1 MDAVTAKTQM
11 EKIRRFE
18 KGFMAVHLINL
29 GEKLGI
35 FELLNNHKGGLTAA
49 DLAGRLKLHEP
60 YLKIWCQT
68 GYHFEILECDQDGKY
83 TLQPFLDEMLG
94 DKSNVRNYLANIALA
109 VELIGKFMDEAPG
122 YFRTGEAMNGYTEPE
137 VSRLAY
143 ATTKNI
149 YLAFLFM
156 ILPKN
161 EPLKNL
167 LINGVN
173 FLDVGCGD
181 GSLIIQLAQAFPKS
195 RFVGVSPDRNGI
207 ETARVSVAQQGL
219 EGRVSVE
226 QKRGEALT
234 DTEAF
239 DLISLVVT
247 LHEILPDNRKQAME
261 RIYQALKPGG
271 ILLILDFPYP
281 SKLEDFRNPI
291 YDYGTLDQFY
301 EICIGTAHLNVE
313 EQNEL
318 ISQAGF
324 TNINRIS
331 IGKGMFDFIT
341 ASK

>member
-1 MDAVTAKTQM
+1 MEELTAKTQM

-35 FELLNNHKGGLTAA
+35 FELLNTHKGGLTPA

-60 YLKIWCQT
+60 YLKTWCQT
-68 GYHFEILECDQDGKY
+68 GYHFEILECDRDGRY
-83 TLQPFLDEMLG
+83 TLQPFLDEILG
-94 DKSNVRNYLANIALA
+94 DKFHVRNYLANIALD
-109 VELIGKFMDEAPG
+109 VDLIGKSMQEAVH
-122 YFRTGEAMNGYTEPE
+122 YFRTGDAMKIYANPDA
-137 VSRLAY
+137 SRMVY
-143 ATTKNI
+143 ATTKNM

-167 LINGVN
+167 LLQGVG

-181 GSLIIQLAQAFPKS
+181 GSLIIQLAQAFPQS
-195 RFVGVSPDRNGI
+195 RFFGIGPDRNGI
-207 ETARVSVAQQGL
+207 ATAREAIAQQGL
-219 EGRVSVE
+219 EERVSVE
-226 QKRGEALT
+226 QKGGEELT
-234 DTEAF
+234 DKDVF

-247 LHEILPDNRKQAME
+247 LHEIIPDHRKQAME
-261 RIYQALKPGG
+261 KIYQALKPGG
-271 ILLILDFPYP
+271 TLLILDFPYP
-281 SKLEDFRNPI
+281 GKMEDFHNPI
-291 YDYGTLDQFY
+291 YDYGILDQFY

-313 EQNEL
+313 EQNKL
-318 ISQAGF
+318 LSQAGF
-324 TNINRIS
+324 LNINRIS

>member
-1 MDAVTAKTQM
+1 MDEVTAKTQM

-68 GYHFEILECDQDGKY
+68 GYHFEILECAKDGRY
-83 TLQPFLDEMLG
+83 TLQPFLDEILG
-94 DKSNVRNYLANIALA
+94 DKFHVRNYLANIALD
-109 VELIGKFMDEAPG
+109 VDLIGKWMDEAVH
-122 YFRTGEAMNGYTEPE
+122 YFRTGEAMKGYVEPL
-137 VSRLAY
+137 VSRMVY

-161 EPLKNL
+161 EDLKNRL
-167 LINGVN
+167 VNGVN

-181 GSLIIQLAQAFPKS
+181 GSLIIQMAQAFPKS
-195 RFVGVSPDRNGI
+195 RFFGINPDRNGI
-207 ETARVSVAQQGL
+207 ATALAAIAQLGL
-219 EGRVSVE
+219 EEQVSVE
-226 QKRGEALT
+226 QKGGEALT
-234 DTEAF
+234 DKNAF

-271 ILLILDFPYP
+271 ILLILDLPYP
-281 SKLEDFRNPI
+281 EKMEDFLNPI
-291 YDYGTLDQFY
+291 YDFGILDQFY
-301 EICIGTAHLNVE
+301 EVCIGTVHLNVE
-313 EQNEL
+313 EQNKL
-318 ISQAGF
+318 IRQAGF
-324 TNINRIS
+324 ININRIS

-341 ASK
+341 AFK